1 MTFLA
6 ASNSLTEVIQN
17 SFPQI
22 LEGFF
27 GIVTNAFIVAAL
39 LVYLYFMFQL
49 VLTAN
54 LKVERIL
61 RATSLATGLLIFF
74 GARSLNISIAEL
86 MVSSATLTNPVA
98 FGFFGVIMPAM
109 MGTFLAWYFVGTI
122 KRSSNIV
129 IRSMILIGTFTVFQF
144 IDVYLRALSIKGD
157 TPVDKALVPN
167 LCFIIAVA
175 LYTILRYD
183 PEHPL
188 PSVGIKNIT
197 KSLFAKVRNSAN
209 RNLYFYHTDN
219 GQLGPYTVSEMIQL
233 YSNDQI
239 SDNTPISKNGD
250 GNKQP
255 FRSMKEFL
263 AVTK

>member
-1 MTFLA
+1 MTLLA
-6 ASNSLTEVIQN
+6 ASESLTEVIQN

-27 GIVTNAFIVAAL
+27 GIVTNAFIVVAL

-144 IDVYLRALSIKGD
+144 IDVYLRALSMKGD
-157 TPVDKALVPN
+157 APVDKALVPN

-183 PEHPL
+183 PEYPL
-188 PSVGIKNIT
+188 PSVGIGNIA
-197 KSLFAKVRNSAN
+197 KSLFAKARNSAN
-209 RNLYFYHTDN
+209 RNRYFYHTES
-219 GQLGPYTVSEMIQL
+219 GQLGPYRVSEMIRL
-233 YSNDQI
+233 YSTDQI
-239 SDNTPISKNGD
+239 SDNTPVSRNGAD
-250 GNKQP
+250 NWQA
-255 FRSMKEFL
+255 FRTMKEFL
-263 AVTK
+263 DVTK